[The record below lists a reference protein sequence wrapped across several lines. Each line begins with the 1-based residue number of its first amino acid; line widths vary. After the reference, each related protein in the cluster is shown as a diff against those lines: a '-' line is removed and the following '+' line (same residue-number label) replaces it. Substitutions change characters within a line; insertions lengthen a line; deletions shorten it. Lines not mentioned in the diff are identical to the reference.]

1 MTHLQREWEDI
12 LEPHGLSAEHG
23 DTALDRVCYFGN
35 PHTYTDE
42 DSEFSTFIDGLRAEP
57 KAWWLEPS
65 RPVVPIRIITPEEL
79 RALDPGGSALSYF
92 VDQRTKYRFNAYSSE
107 LQAARFRGKRHTAEH
122 NRKMSEA
129 LKEAWKRVTPEEKAR
144 RIAARVAR
152 GYQKCRPGC
161 PCAKH
166 KVHKGLG
173 KGKKHNVSPEGLWR
187 QDVARRAPRGRCSF
201 RCRSPASLLPPFPPH
216 YHSND
221 GRAAKPIRQGGG
233 GGRNRP

>member
-12 LEPHGLSAEHG
+12 LESHGLPAEHG
-23 DTALDRVCYFGN
+23 DTALDRACYFGN
-35 PHTYTDE
+35 PRTYTDE

-161 PCAKH
+161 TCAKH
-166 KVHKGLG
+166 DPEVCG
-173 KGKKHNVSPEGLWR
+173 KRREKLRGKKHNVSPEGLWR
-187 QDVARRAPRGRCSF
+187 QDVARRRRTKGQMFLPLSF
-201 RCRSPASLLPPFPPH
+201 S
-216 YHSND
+216 
-221 GRAAKPIRQGGG
+221 
-233 GGRNRP
+233 